1 MEERLTQG
9 ERDRLLL
16 ENNQMLKYI
25 IAYLK
30 HKHNDF
36 EDFLI
41 NLTANVFGN

>member
-1 MEERLTQG
+1 
-9 ERDRLLL
+9 
-16 ENNQMLKYI
+16 MLKYI

-30 HKHNDF
+30 HKNNDF